1 MDTTAFIR
9 DCLREVN
16 QRLMKSMQGLGKG
29 ALFWRPAPH
38 SNCIAEIAF
47 HMARAEDR
55 MVSSRAGL
63 GREIWESQKW
73 YERFGYPRDQDRKTD
88 FQMTKESGLPEVTRG
103 NLVAYIQ
110 ALHENTLARLNA
122 LTAEDLDRPP
132 DPSRPEYTI
141 ATYLRHLIVHSNNHH
156 GQIDFIRGLIEH
168 QWDLPP
174 GTGIVLD

>member
-1 MDTTAFIR
+1 
-9 DCLREVN
+9 
-16 QRLMKSMQGLGKG
+16 MKSLQGVSPE
-29 ALFWRPAPH
+29 ALVWRPAPH

-63 GREIWESQKW
+63 GEEIWESQKW
-73 YERFGYPRDQDRKTD
+73 YERFGYPREQDRKTD
-88 FQMTKESGLPEVTRG
+88 FQMTGAPGVPVVTCE
-103 NLVAYIQ
+103 NLVGYIR
-110 ALHENTLARLNA
+110 ALHENSLARLEA
-122 LTAEDLDRPP
+122 LTMEDLDRPP
-132 DPSRPEYTI
+132 DPSRPEYTT

-156 GQIDFIRGLIEH
+156 GQIDFIRGLIED